1 LFTYVSLHDIFILNE
16 VLLSN
21 YQSNVIGLNLS
32 NLTNYKNIQH
42 SLSSHLTS
50 FILALQYAEV
60 TKTYQEQDDACK
72 GLIDYLYGTL
82 TFKLSHDNKGHPS
95 NHDDQVTSHHL
106 LEALLW
112 RTHNALLA
120 GYSERA
126 KELIRV
132 G

>member
-1 LFTYVSLHDIFILNE
+1 M
-16 VLLSN
+16 SN
-21 YQSNVIGLNLS
+21 FQSNVIGSNLS
-32 NLTNYKNIQH
+32 NVTNYKNIQH

-50 FILALQYAEV
+50 FILPLQYAEV
-60 TKTYQEQDDACK
+60 TKTYQERDDACK
-72 GLIDYLYGTL
+72 GLIDYLHATL
-82 TFKLSHDNKGHPS
+82 TFKLSHDNKGQGQPS

-120 GYSERA
+120 GYSDRA